1 MIRIAV
7 AIDYLLLCVASTNII
22 IGTTMDRGVN
32 QSSGEDGA

>member
-7 AIDYLLLCVASTNII
+7 DYLLLCVASMNII